1 MKYLYAPQ
9 YESLGISQV
18 FNYIKTMEKV
28 IIDYLPDERDWDRLP
43 RQYMLNLVYT
53 LSGENFS
60 NWVASNID
68 ARNNE
73 LAAKQDLMI
82 EMDPQIAKAFAEST
96 QISSK

>member
-1 MKYLYAPQ
+1 
-9 YESLGISQV
+9 
-18 FNYIKTMEKV
+18 MEKS

-53 LSGENFS
+53 LSGDNFS

-82 EMDPQIAKAFAEST
+82 EMDPQIAKAFA
-96 QISSK
+96 